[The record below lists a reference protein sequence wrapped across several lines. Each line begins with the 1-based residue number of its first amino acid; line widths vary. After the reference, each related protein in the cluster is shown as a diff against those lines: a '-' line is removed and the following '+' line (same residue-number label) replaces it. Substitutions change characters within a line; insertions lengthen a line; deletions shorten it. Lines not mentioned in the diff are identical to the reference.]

1 GQRFFSILDGT
12 NAAFSQDGTITGK
25 PSTLPAG
32 VTFPI
37 KLAQLA
43 ARTSLNTQVLLDLR
57 SQLGW
62 YFDLGLGAGG

>member
-1 GQRFFSILDGT
+1 MLDQSDINNTQGQRFFSILDGT

-43 ARTSLNTQVLLDLR
+43 ARTSLNTQVLL
-57 SQLGW
+57 
-62 YFDLGLGAGG
+62 